1 MPPKKKPVTSSN
13 AVTPSSS
20 TVSIPTTV
28 NIPSAASTASTT
40 ASTAASTTTTS
51 STQKK
56 IQWCWAGDSGAGAS
70 QDVLIEYDAKMNSEI
85 ELQYQMHLMKPK
97 LKKYS
102 DFKID
107 KLRYIDFKNMIQ
119 TRYDDPTKMRTVE
132 RQEIIPGSKLP
143 PPKNT
148 INRRRKRK
156 IVNSDDSDTASE
168 NSDSDSDSDSDNDS
182 DSDSDSDSDDSS
194 DDEDDEDYIAKWFWA
209 GDSNGGP
216 SKGGGHQDVW
226 IGYDLN
232 MNKKLEKAFSKN
244 KKKLKVDNERF
255 VDFQNMLQRRCDDE
269 SKRRNLKR
277 EDPLKVRPKKQL
289 TKSQKIS
296 NAATA
301 MNAMAASHAT
311 STPAT
316 TTTTA
321 PITRSGSKG
330 KLTSTATVTPIATT
344 TTTTT
349 TTTPTTTPKPTLS
362 STMSTISISDIIK
375 CPNTWTDVDSMN
387 YKEVDVKSHENEFQ
401 WMSKLFNQTISN
413 NHKGISTLSPIVF
426 NDLKVTRVVRVQN
439 PMLWVSYHARKQK
452 IIDDNNGLCPP
463 IHSVITNIPGSP
475 SLDTKANELYLF
487 HGLNVSS
494 VAGIAKFGFDPRF
507 CSLEGMFGA
516 GLYFAENSSKSNQYC
531 HAGACTCS
539 GFQANTCKCKAS
551 DEVCLL
557 VCRVVMGDCLVENV
571 FRGNGPGQFWNGRR
585 TEPKKPNGINIYN
598 SVIGE
603 SKPNYGPK
611 AALQLR
617 EYIVYESSQV
627 FVEYKVYFKRVK

>member
-1 MPPKKKPVTSSN
+1 MPPKKKPVTASN
-13 AVTPSSS
+13 AVTQSSS
-20 TVSIPTTV
+20 ATVAIPTTI
-28 NIPSAASTASTT
+28 NLPTT
-40 ASTAASTTTTS
+40 STTTT
-51 STQKK
+51 TATALTTAQKK
-56 IQWCWAGDSGAGAS
+56 IQWCWAGDSGVGAS
-70 QDVLIEYDAKMNSEI
+70 QDILIEYDSKVNSEI
-85 ELQYQMHLMKPK
+85 ESHYQMHLLKPK
-97 LKKYS
+97 VIKYLK
-102 DFKID
+102 FKLD
-107 KLRYIDFKNMIQ
+107 KERYIDFKNMVQ
-119 TRYDDPTKMRTVE
+119 ARYDDPNKMRTVE
-132 RQEIIPGSKLP
+132 RQEIVPGLALP
-143 PPKNT
+143 PPTTNKT
-148 INRRRKRK
+148 SKRRGK
-156 IVNSDDSDTASE
+156 IINSDDSDTASE
-168 NSDSDSDSDSDNDS
+168 DNSSDSSDSDVSDDND
-182 DSDSDSDSDDSS
+182 DD
-194 DDEDDEDYIAKWFWA
+194 DDEDDEDYIARWFWA

-216 SKGGGHQDVW
+216 SKGGGHQDIWVE
-226 IGYDLN
+226 YDDLS
-232 MNKKLEKAFSKN
+232 MRKKLEKAFASG
-244 KKKLKVDNERF
+244 KKKLKVDEERF
-255 VDFQNMLQRRCDDE
+255 VDFQNMLQRRYDDK

-277 EDPLKVRPKKQL
+277 EDPLKVRPKKTL

-301 MNAMAASHAT
+301 LNAMAASHANT
-311 STPAT
+311 TTPT
-316 TTTTA
+316 TTTT
-321 PITRSGSKG
+321 T
-330 KLTSTATVTPIATT
+330 TSTIPPTT

-349 TTTPTTTPKPTLS
+349 TSGKVLGKRTTSTLTSSTDTQKPTLA

-375 CPNTWTDVDSMN
+375 CPSTWTDVDSMN
-387 YKEVDVKSHENEFQ
+387 YKEVDVKPSENEFQ
-401 WMSKLFNQTISN
+401 WMSKLFSQTISS

-452 IIDDNNGLCPP
+452 ILDDNNGSCPP
-463 IHSVITNIPGSP
+463 IHSVITNIPGGP
-475 SLDTKANELYLF
+475 DLDKKANELFLF

-507 CSLEGMFGA
+507 CSLDGMFGA

-531 HAGACTCS
+531 HSGACTCS
-539 GFQANTCKCKAS
+539 GFQATSCKCKAS

-585 TEPKKPNGINIYN
+585 TEPKKPNNINIYN

-627 FVEYKVYFKRVK
+627 FVEYKVYFKRIK

>member
-1 MPPKKKPVTSSN
+1 MPPKKKPVTASN
-13 AVTPSSS
+13 AVIQSSS
-20 TVSIPTTV
+20 ATTAIPTTINIPTTV
-28 NIPSAASTASTT
+28 AASAAPTT
-40 ASTAASTTTTS
+40 A
-51 STQKK
+51 QKK
-56 IQWCWAGDSGAGAS
+56 IQWCWAGDSGVGAS
-70 QDVLIEYDAKMNSEI
+70 QDVLVEYDSKINSEI
-85 ELQYQMHLMKPK
+85 ESQYQMHLLKPK
-97 LKKYS
+97 VIKYLTFKLDKERYV
-102 DFKID
+102 DFK
-107 KLRYIDFKNMIQ
+107 KMVQ
-119 TRYDDPTKMRTVE
+119 ARYDDPNKMRTVE
-132 RQEIIPGSKLP
+132 RQLIVPGSTLP
-143 PPKNT
+143 PPTNSKP
-148 INRRRKRK
+148 KRGRN
-156 IVNSDDSDTASE
+156 IANSDDSDTASE
-168 NSDSDSDSDSDNDS
+168 DSSNSDSDSSDSDV
-182 DSDSDSDSDDSS
+182 SDDS
-194 DDEDDEDYIAKWFWA
+194 DDEDDEDYIARWFWA

-216 SKGGGHQDVW
+216 SKGGGHQDIWVE
-226 IGYDLN
+226 YDDIN
-232 MNKKLEKAFSKN
+232 MRKKLEKAFAN
-244 KKKLKVDNERF
+244 GKKKLKVDNERF
-255 VDFQNMLQRRCDDE
+255 VDFQNMLQRRYDDE

-277 EDPLKVRPKKQL
+277 EDPLKVRPKKKL

-296 NAATA
+296 NATTA

-311 STPAT
+311 TAITTP
-316 TTTTA
+316 
-321 PITRSGSKG
+321 
-330 KLTSTATVTPIATT
+330 TT

-349 TTTPTTTPKPTLS
+349 STAPVTRSSSKGQMTSVGNGSATTTATTHHKPTLT

-375 CPNTWTDVDSMN
+375 CPSTWTDVDSMN

-401 WMSKLFNQTISN
+401 WMSKLFSQTISS

-452 IIDDNNGLCPP
+452 ILDDNNGSCPP
-463 IHSVITNIPGSP
+463 IHSVITNIPGGP
-475 SLDTKANELYLF
+475 ELDKKANELFLF

-507 CSLEGMFGA
+507 CSLDGMFGA

-531 HAGACTCS
+531 HGGACTCS
-539 GFQANTCKCKAS
+539 GFQATSCKCKAS

-585 TEPKKPNGINIYN
+585 TEPKKPNNINIYN

>member
-1 MPPKKKPVTSSN
+1 MPPKKKPVTASN
-13 AVTPSSS
+13 AVTQSSS
-20 TVSIPTTV
+20 ATTAIPTTI
-28 NIPSAASTASTT
+28 NIPVVAA
-40 ASTAASTTTTS
+40 AAAVVA
-51 STQKK
+51 QKK
-56 IQWCWAGDSGAGAS
+56 IQWCWAGDSGVGAS
-70 QDVLIEYDAKMNSEI
+70 QDILVEYDSKLNSEI
-85 ELQYQMHLMKPK
+85 ESQYQMHLLKPK
-97 LKKYS
+97 VLKYLK
-102 DFKID
+102 FKLD
-107 KLRYIDFKNMIQ
+107 KERYIDFKKMAQ
-119 TRYDDPTKMRTVE
+119 TRYDDPNKMRTVE
-132 RQEIIPGSKLP
+132 RQEIIPGSTLP
-143 PPKNT
+143 PPTTNATSK
-148 INRRRKRK
+148 RRRKIIK
-156 IVNSDDSDTASE
+156 SDDSDTDSE
-168 NSDSDSDSDSDNDS
+168 NSSSDGSSDSSDSDV
-182 DSDSDSDSDDSS
+182 SDDSD
-194 DDEDDEDYIAKWFWA
+194 DDEDDEDYIARWFWA
-209 GDSNGGP
+209 GDSGGGP

-226 IGYDLN
+226 VEYDDMN
-232 MNKKLEKAFSKN
+232 MRKKLEKAFSIG

-255 VDFQNMLQRRCDDE
+255 VDFQNMLQRRYDDE

-277 EDPLKVRPKKQL
+277 EDPLKVRPAKKL
-289 TKSQKIS
+289 TKSQQIS

-301 MNAMAASHAT
+301 VNAMAASHAT
-311 STPAT
+311 TTATAT
-316 TTTTA
+316 T
-321 PITRSGSKG
+321 P
-330 KLTSTATVTPIATT
+330 ATT

-349 TTTPTTTPKPTLS
+349 TTSTAPVTRSSSKGQMIASNGATTSTTPKPTLT
-362 STMSTISISDIIK
+362 STMSTISISSIIK

-387 YKEVDVKSHENEFQ
+387 YKEVDVKPHENEFQ
-401 WMSKLFNQTISN
+401 WMSKLFSQTISS
-413 NHKGISTLSPIVF
+413 NHKGMGTLSPIVF

-452 IIDDNNGLCPP
+452 ILDDNNGSCPP

-475 SLDTKANELYLF
+475 ELDKKANELFLF

-507 CSLEGMFGA
+507 CSLDGMFGA

-531 HAGACTCS
+531 HGGACTCS
-539 GFQANTCKCKAS
+539 GFQATSCKCKAS

-585 TEPKKPNGINIYN
+585 TEPKKPNNINIYN

>member
-1 MPPKKKPVTSSN
+1 MPPKKKPVTASN
-13 AVTPSSS
+13 AVTQSSS
-20 TVSIPTTV
+20 ATTAIPTTI
-28 NIPSAASTASTT
+28 NITPVAVTAVPTT
-40 ASTAASTTTTS
+40 AV
-51 STQKK
+51 QKK

-70 QDVLIEYDAKMNSEI
+70 QDILVEYDSKVNSEI
-85 ELQYQMHLMKPK
+85 ESQYQMHLLKPK
-97 LKKYS
+97 IIKYLK
-102 DFKID
+102 FKLD
-107 KLRYIDFKNMIQ
+107 KERYIDFKKMVQ
-119 TRYDDPTKMRTVE
+119 SRYDDPNKMRTVE
-132 RQEIIPGSKLP
+132 RQEIIPGSALP
-143 PPKNT
+143 PPSTNATTK
-148 INRRRKRK
+148 RRRK
-156 IVNSDDSDTASE
+156 IINSDDSDTDSE
-168 NSDSDSDSDSDNDS
+168 NSDSSSDSDI
-182 DSDSDSDSDDSS
+182 SDDS
-194 DDEDDEDYIAKWFWA
+194 DDEDDEDYIARWFWA
-209 GDSNGGP
+209 GDSGGGP
-216 SKGGGHQDVW
+216 SKGGGHQDIWVE
-226 IGYDLN
+226 YDDMN
-232 MNKKLEKAFSKN
+232 MRKKLEKAFSIG

-255 VDFQNMLQRRCDDE
+255 VDFQNMLQRRYDDE

-277 EDPLKVRPKKQL
+277 EDPLKVRPTKKL

-296 NAATA
+296 NATTA
-301 MNAMAASHAT
+301 LNAMAASHG
-311 STPAT
+311 T
-316 TTTTA
+316 TTPTTT
-321 PITRSGSKG
+321 ITS
-330 KLTSTATVTPIATT
+330 TSTAPVTRSSSKGQMIASNGNGATT

-349 TTTPTTTPKPTLS
+349 TTSSTTQKPTLT
-362 STMSTISISDIIK
+362 STMSTISISSIIK

-387 YKEVDVKSHENEFQ
+387 YKEVDVKPHENEFQ
-401 WMSKLFNQTISN
+401 WMSKLFSQTISS
-413 NHKGISTLSPIVF
+413 NHKGMGTLSPIVF

-452 IIDDNNGLCPP
+452 ILDDNNGSCPP

-475 SLDTKANELYLF
+475 ELDKKANELFLF

-507 CSLEGMFGA
+507 CSLDGMFGA

-531 HAGACTCS
+531 HGGACTCS
-539 GFQANTCKCKAS
+539 GFQATSCKCKPS

-585 TEPKKPNGINIYN
+585 TEPKKPNNINIYN

>member
-1 MPPKKKPVTSSN
+1 MPPKKKPVTASN
-13 AVTPSSS
+13 AVIQSSS
-20 TVSIPTTV
+20 ATTAIPTTINIPTTV
-28 NIPSAASTASTT
+28 AASAASTT
-40 ASTAASTTTTS
+40 A
-51 STQKK
+51 QKK
-56 IQWCWAGDSGAGAS
+56 IQWCWAGDSGVGAS
-70 QDVLIEYDAKMNSEI
+70 QDVLVEYDSKINSEI
-85 ELQYQMHLMKPK
+85 ESQYQMHLLKPK
-97 LKKYS
+97 VIKYLK
-102 DFKID
+102 FKLD
-107 KLRYIDFKNMIQ
+107 KERYIDFKKMVQ
-119 TRYDDPTKMRTVE
+119 ARYDDPNKMRTVE
-132 RQEIIPGSKLP
+132 RQLIVPGSTLP
-143 PPKNT
+143 PPTNSKP
-148 INRRRKRK
+148 KRGRN
-156 IVNSDDSDTASE
+156 IANSDDSDTASE
-168 NSDSDSDSDSDNDS
+168 DSSNSDSDSSDSDV
-182 DSDSDSDSDDSS
+182 SDDS
-194 DDEDDEDYIAKWFWA
+194 DDEDDEDYIARWFWA

-216 SKGGGHQDVW
+216 SKGGGHQDIWVE
-226 IGYDLN
+226 YDDIN
-232 MNKKLEKAFSKN
+232 MRKKLEKAFAN
-244 KKKLKVDNERF
+244 GKKKLKVDNERF
-255 VDFQNMLQRRCDDE
+255 VDFQNMLQRRYDDE

-277 EDPLKVRPKKQL
+277 EDPLKVRPKKKL

-296 NAATA
+296 NATTA

-311 STPAT
+311 TAITTPT
-316 TTTTA
+316 T
-321 PITRSGSKG
+321 S
-330 KLTSTATVTPIATT
+330 TT

-349 TTTPTTTPKPTLS
+349 TSTAPVTRSSSKGQMTSVGNGSATATATTHHKPTLT

-375 CPNTWTDVDSMN
+375 CPSTWTDVDSMN

-401 WMSKLFNQTISN
+401 WMSKLFSQTISS

-452 IIDDNNGLCPP
+452 ILDDNNGSCPP
-463 IHSVITNIPGSP
+463 IHSVITNIPGGP
-475 SLDTKANELYLF
+475 ELDKKANELFLF

-507 CSLEGMFGA
+507 CSLDGMFGA

-531 HAGACTCS
+531 HGGACTCS
-539 GFQANTCKCKAS
+539 GFQATSCKCKAS

-585 TEPKKPNGINIYN
+585 TEPKKPNNINIYN

-603 SKPNYGPK
+603 SKLNYGPK